1 MNKRIAKIIFWSFL
15 FLSVNATPAMAK
27 IPNLLSHAGGDIRY
41 TFAYWPAI
49 LIGGG
54 AITAGIFTTKD
65 HSIQGNFKR
74 RHLGKADTVAK
85 FIGQPYVLDPV
96 ALVLFGAGELAHNE
110 KLSVTGETLLEAL
123 LFTDAMTGILKLGF
137 DRTRPNGGSY
147 SFPSGHASSTFA
159 VATVLETLY
168 GLKAGIPAYAAA
180 SFISITRVDMNAH
193 FVSDVV
199 FGAALG
205 SAIGWGVAHFHKL
218 KNPNLFIVP
227 TVAEGKGL
235 SIVGMF

>member
-1 MNKRIAKIIFWSFL
+1 MNKWIAKIVFWTFL
-15 FLSVNATPAMAK
+15 FLCVGTTPAKAK
-27 IPNLLSHAGGDIRY
+27 VPNVIEHAGGDIRY

-54 AITAGIFTTKD
+54 AITAGILSTKD
-65 HSIQGNFKR
+65 HSIQSNFTR
-74 RHLGKADTVAK
+74 RHLGKADAVAK

-96 ALVLFGAGELAHNE
+96 ALVLFGAGELSHNE

-123 LFTDAMTGILKLGF
+123 LFADAMTGILKLGF

-159 VATVLETLY
+159 VATALETLY
-168 GLKAGIPAYAAA
+168 GLKTGIPAYAAA

-199 FGAALG
+199 FGAAMG

-218 KNPNLFIVP
+218 KNPNLFLVP

-235 SIVGMF
+235 SLVGIF